1 MSLYCNCTVLYY
13 CTDLLHGASQLVHV
27 LQHALGQAA
36 VRVSVD
42 KQLHVEQITDLN
54 IIMISLT
61 LDQVTLIV
69 HAYFGIVEGEN
80 ALEEHHVDLA
90 GVDCDV
96 LVPDTRVQLEVVH
109 GNVGHVALDDVHQ
122 TLLHQFVV
130 KCIYKEKE
138 VYSKCFGYI

>member
-1 MSLYCNCTVLYY
+1 MYCA
-13 CTDLLHGASQLVHV
+13 DLLHVAPELVHV

-54 IIMISLT
+54 IIMIST
-61 LDQVTLIV
+61 LDQSTLAL

-90 GVDCDV
+90 GVDGDV

-109 GNVGHVALDDVHQ
+109 GDVGHVALDDVHQ

-130 KCIYKEKE
+130 KCI
-138 VYSKCFGYI
+138 